1 MADDTLHPLA
11 RLHSRLEPAERLAA
25 PPEEDQ
31 DHLSPRLQLR
41 SRLLKSKKEQRSLS
55 WKLQRPP
62 EPRIDS
68 ADTVVS
74 PEPSPDSEE
83 TVLSSKNVLTNFEKV
98 ASRDPDSERRRR
110 EQVARYGARD
120 RSQQDVYQRL
130 KRWADKKS
138 RPPKDMM
145 LGLLSEA
152 YQQPPLP
159 KHEELVRLAKHYY
172 PPRGELKVHVCDF
185 GLGRAEHHEI
195 TLGEVEEYWQQKPD
209 WVDVRWIHAPL
220 GIGLAH
226 SSIEDIFLH
235 DGEKGREFVN
245 AGRSGWPYMETEVLN
260 FRSQENF
267 QEMRDVYLL
276 LNELEDFEEQMEEH
290 IWDGDNNSRYAAAQL
305 HNDKCTNSVTSFR
318 SDVDWRAG
326 HLGIKANYWNMAASD
341 MPWQLSEGIAMGGF
355 GGPTE
360 GLKPV
365 GRDIEKQTL
374 SSHPFFDKVQL
385 VRSPF
390 RTFHRGDGYL
400 LTLSPMAGV
409 NFLDKNLKQHLSEP
423 LDAMFGNDNASAV
436 GHVFKA
442 FSEQGST
449 TWHRRTTEW
458 FLVYLLSEVGCTP
471 HALRQGYNAP
481 PMESAYSVVIQDLVS
496 NFLLLHLEIC
506 IC

>member
-1 MADDTLHPLA
+1 MSRRADREEPMWELTEDIRRASSPAAAHDGRRHSSSASSSSQSTGASGEA
-11 RLHSRLEPAERLAA
+11 RGSAGR
-25 PPEEDQ
+25 
-31 DHLSPRLQLR
+31 R
-41 SRLLKSKKEQRSLS
+41 SRPSVSSVTAALATVREQKEQRSLS
-55 WKLQRPP
+55 WKLQEQRPP

-68 ADTVVS
+68 ADTIVS
-74 PEPSPDSEE
+74 PELSPDSEE

-138 RPPKDMM
+138 RPAKDMM
-145 LGLLSEA
+145 LGLFSEA
-152 YQQPPLP
+152 SQQPPLP

-276 LNELEDFEEQMEEH
+276 LNELQGFEEQMEEH
-290 IWDGDNNSRYAAAQL
+290 IWDGDNNSRYAAVQL
-305 HNDKCTNSVTSFR
+305 HN
-318 SDVDWRAG
+318 
-326 HLGIKANYWNMAASD
+326 
-341 MPWQLSEGIAMGGF
+341 SEM
-355 GGPTE
+355 
-360 GLKPV
+360 
-365 GRDIEKQTL
+365 
-374 SSHPFFDKVQL
+374 
-385 VRSPF
+385 
-390 RTFHRGDGYL
+390 Y
-400 LTLSPMAGV
+400 
-409 NFLDKNLKQHLSEP
+409 
-423 LDAMFGNDNASAV
+423 
-436 GHVFKA
+436 
-442 FSEQGST
+442 
-449 TWHRRTTEW
+449 
-458 FLVYLLSEVGCTP
+458 
-471 HALRQGYNAP
+471 
-481 PMESAYSVVIQDLVS
+481 
-496 NFLLLHLEIC
+496 
-506 IC
+506 